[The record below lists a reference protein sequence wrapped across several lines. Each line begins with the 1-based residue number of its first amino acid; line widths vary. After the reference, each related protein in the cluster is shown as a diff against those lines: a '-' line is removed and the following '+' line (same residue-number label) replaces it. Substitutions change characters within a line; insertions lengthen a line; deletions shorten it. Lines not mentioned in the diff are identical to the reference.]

1 MMATRRSVAALIS
14 VAVVSGC
21 ASRPPVPALVVPEV
35 SAASRTVSPAVGELR
50 QDLTRLFSHPT
61 LEHSILGVLVRSLD
75 RDEDLYS
82 LNPRTLLD
90 PASAAKIVTLAAA
103 VDRLGWSYQYETQ
116 LLSSAP
122 IDRGV
127 LRGNLFARGTGD
139 PTINAPD
146 SDEALFSMW
155 AAELRATGIRKIDGQ
170 IVGDDNA
177 LTECGA
183 IDAFAGVGPG
193 WAWDDLAL
201 SFATSS
207 GALQHRENVTTVVI
221 EPGPRIG
228 SRATVHLDS
237 SSGLELV
244 NRVLTSNEDTEFI
257 VTIRRLPGQS
267 RLVINGSIPTSSSAV
282 SRLVSVNNPTIFFVK
297 ALRQAL
303 IHNGISVTGN
313 AVDIDDLPPQTLL
326 ASQHTPRVLA
336 VHRSKPLSEIAVDM
350 MKRSQNLYAESIFR
364 TLSLEA
370 SEKPALGS
378 LAIIA
383 NLLKSWGLENDQFH
397 IADGSGLSPYTLLT
411 AEVLV
416 TVLDRM
422 HSNPINQMNFEQ
434 TLPLAG
440 HDGTLTTRMRGTPA
454 EGNARA
460 KTGTKTHARALAG
473 YVWTQDGEQL
483 AFAILANN
491 FQVPAKEIIRVID
504 AAVSRLAKFRRRY

>member
-1 MMATRRSVAALIS
+1 MMATRHCVAALIS
-14 VAVVSGC
+14 IAVVCGC
-21 ASRPPVPALVVPEV
+21 ASRPPAPPLVVPEV
-35 SAASRTVSPAVGELR
+35 SAADRNVSPLVNDLR
-50 QDLTRLFSHPT
+50 RDLTRLFSHPA

-103 VDRLGWSYQYETQ
+103 AHRLGWSYQYETQ

-127 LRGNLFARGTGD
+127 LRGNLLARGTGD

-146 SDEALFSMW
+146 SDETLFGMW
-155 AAELRATGIRKIDGQ
+155 AAELRAAGIRKIDGQ

-177 LTECGA
+177 LTEYGMT
-183 IDAFAGVGPG
+183 DAFEGVGPG

-207 GALQHRENVTTVVI
+207 GALQHRENVATVVI
-221 EPGPRIG
+221 DPGPRIG
-228 SRATVHLDS
+228 SRARAHLDS

-244 NRVLTSNEDTEFI
+244 NHVLTSNEDSEFTI
-257 VTIRRLPGQS
+257 AIRRLPGQS
-267 RLVINGSIPTSSSAV
+267 TLVINGSIPASSSAV
-282 SRLVSVNNPTIFFVK
+282 SRLVSVNNPTIFFVR

-303 IHNGISVTGN
+303 INNGISVTGS

-336 VHRSKPLSEIAVDM
+336 VHRSQPLSKIAIDM

-364 TLSLEA
+364 TLSLKT
-370 SEKPALGS
+370 SEKPAVDS
-378 LAIIA
+378 LAIIT
-383 NLLKSWGLENDQFH
+383 NLLKSWGLENDQFR
-397 IADGSGLSPYTLLT
+397 IADGSGLSPYTVLT

-422 HSNPINQMNFEQ
+422 RSNPIDRTNFER

-440 HDGTLTTRMRGTPA
+440 RDGTLTTRMRGTSA

-460 KTGTKTHARALAG
+460 KTGTKTHTRALAG

-491 FQVPAKEIIRVID
+491 FQVAAKEIIEVID
-504 AAVSRLAKFRRRY
+504 AAVSRLAEFRRR